1 MDYDATEIGTAYD
14 KARALAPETLRI
26 WQDLLSVHIETAAIS
41 LVIELGCGTGR
52 FSELLAAHFGV
63 EIIGIDPLKKMLD
76 QARRKPAAGNVVYR
90 QAAAE
95 ALPLPDGCADVVFMS
110 MVYHHLTDPAAVAR
124 ECHRVLRRGGYV
136 CVRNGTRESGFP
148 HRHFFPALRA
158 LIASGLPSRRA
169 IRSVFAVGGFTPIV
183 HRVVTQV
190 TAPDW
195 PSFIEKSTLRAD
207 SFLARLS
214 DDDFQRGM
222 AALRTP
228 GNAINQNDAVTEEID
243 WFVFLRHG

>member
-95 ALPLPDGCADVVFMS
+95 ALPFPDGCADLVFMS
-110 MVYHHLTDPAAVAR
+110 MVYHHLSDPAAVAR

-148 HRHFFPALRA
+148 HRHFFPTLRA

-190 TAPDW
+190 TARD
-195 PSFIEKSTLRAD
+195 
-207 SFLARLS
+207 
-214 DDDFQRGM
+214 
-222 AALRTP
+222 
-228 GNAINQNDAVTEEID
+228 
-243 WFVFLRHG
+243 